1 MKTRELIII
10 FLLCLLC
17 RSSFGA
23 ELFPAPRDADERLGE
38 VCSRV
43 WLSATDDER
52 RAAYDYTRAVNDFNA
67 PLNGYTSP
75 DYNPASFVGVGRA
88 LLSERITDLTALIN
102 RSSYDFDILAVR
114 GANPVNTAAYFNR
127 SPEFLRKIID
137 TGDTSALDEYAGKTN
152 VIPAFVS
159 AAAARGAG
167 YAPVSPIVIYIT
179 LPCGSRVLYTE
190 PFTAANTFGPGL
202 AWDGKSPRREFGTEC
217 EIIINRGGTYRL
229 DGYETDTNL
238 KGKTLILRMTL
249 VGQKYLRE

>member
-1 MKTRELIII
+1 MKIRKILTI

-17 RSSFGA
+17 RLSFGA
-23 ELFPAPRDADERLGE
+23 ELFPTPREADARLGE

-67 PLNGYTSP
+67 PLNGFASA

-88 LLSERITDLTALIN
+88 PLGKHIADLTALIN
-102 RSSYDFDILAVR
+102 RSSYDFDILALR
-114 GANPVNTAAYFNR
+114 GANPMSTAAYFNR
-127 SPEFLRKIID
+127 PPEFLRKIID
-137 TGDTSALDEYAGKTN
+137 TGDVSALDEYVGKTN

-159 AAAARGAG
+159 AAAAQGAG
-167 YAPVSPIVIYIT
+167 YAPVSPIVMYIT
-179 LPCGSRVLYTE
+179 VPCGSRVLYTE

-217 EIIINRGGTYRL
+217 EILINRGGTYRL
-229 DGYETDTNL
+229 DGYDTGTNL